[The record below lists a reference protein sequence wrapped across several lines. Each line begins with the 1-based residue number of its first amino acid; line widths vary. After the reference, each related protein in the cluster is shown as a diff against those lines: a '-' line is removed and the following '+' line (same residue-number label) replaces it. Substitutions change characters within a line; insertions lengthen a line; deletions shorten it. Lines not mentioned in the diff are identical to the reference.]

1 METQIKSHFLIVD
14 VMIRFRQEQLA
25 VLENIEF
32 TFYQVLASEENI
44 SFLRLLW
51 WKDGDL
57 NNMPIDYE
65 MGRHVFGSVSPP
77 SCSNYALKKT
87 SDNNKVKYG
96 PKAADTLNNKFYV
109 DDMLRS
115 VASVPEAI
123 TLVKTFRRIC
133 SAGGYRIPTF

>member
-1 METQIKSHFLIVD
+1 METQIKSHFLIVG

-25 VLENIEF
+25 VLENTEF
-32 TFYQVLASEENI
+32 TFYQVLTSEENI
-44 SFLRLLW
+44 SFLKFLW

-57 NNMPIDYE
+57 NNTPIDYE

-77 SCSNYALKKT
+77 SCCNYALKKT
-87 SDNNKVKYG
+87 SDDNKMRYG
-96 PKAADTLNNKFYV
+96 PEAADTLNKNVYV

-123 TLVKTFRRIC
+123 TLVKNFRRIC
-133 SAGGYRIPTF
+133 SAGGSRIPNF